1 MHVLRFQLLF
11 FFWHAFLTNFFTV
24 QSLLRLLFM
33 NSNHNIWLSSMYGVH
48 CLRTH
53 KLHFLVTF
61 SLKMGPMILFTHLK
75 IILLQC
81 FSVFSFQLYPNR
93 YVLFPFLPHKVGKQL
108 CKKVGSKIASSFFF
122 CNVYIFF
129 PSPVFVFFSLV
140 VNKSCYCSLICPAV

>member
-1 MHVLRFQLLF
+1 MVHPSHFLSSFWTPCIMCAFGKRVCVSQMHVLRFQLLFFFF

-48 CLRTH
+48 CLRNH

-81 FSVFSFQLYPNR
+81 FSVFSFGFQFSA
-93 YVLFPFLPHKVGKQL
+93 VSKQICL
-108 CKKVGSKIASSFFF
+108 IS
-122 CNVYIFF
+122 F
-129 PSPVFVFFSLV
+129 PSSYSRKAV
-140 VNKSCYCSLICPAV
+140 V